1 MTPYVSTRGAAARTD
16 FTGALLGGLATDGG
30 LYVPDAWPRLR
41 DIGALRG
48 APFGEVVAAV
58 LAALGADEAQAAVA
72 RGAYARFAHPAVAPL
87 VQTGPQDWILELHHG
102 PTLAFKD
109 VAMQLLG
116 RLFAQA
122 LARSGTRLSVV
133 CATSGDTGGAA
144 AAALADQPNTTLT
157 ILFPEGRISE
167 VQRRFMTTTGAGNVA
182 CLAVDGTFDD
192 CQAIV
197 KALFADESFR
207 AEVSLAAVNSINWAR
222 IAAQAAYYVAA
233 ALALSAPGSAPV
245 SFSVPTGNFGDA
257 FAGVLAKRMGAP
269 VGRIVVATNENDV
282 LDRALRTGEVAPR
295 PVRATHAP
303 SMDIQVASNFERMI
317 WEASGRDANIVSDL
331 MSRQSRSETFSLPP
345 ALRGRIAEEIETH
358 AVDDEAG
365 AARMR
370 ETLRTTGLLIDP
382 HTAIGAEA
390 AARAR
395 AGGLEGPLVTLATA
409 HAAKFPSAV
418 RAATDRTPD
427 LPPRREGLMDAE
439 ETMTRVPAATDAVA
453 RAIRDLHAR
462 AG

>member
-1 MTPYVSTRGAAARTD
+1 MTTYVSTRGAAANAD

-30 LYVPDAWPRLR
+30 LYVPDAWPRLP
-41 DIGALRG
+41 DLDTLRG

-58 LAALGADEAQAAVA
+58 LTALGADEAQAEVA
-72 RGAYARFAHPAVAPL
+72 RSAYAQFAHPAVAPL
-87 VQTGPQDWILELHHG
+87 VQTGPRDWILELHHG

-144 AAALADQPNTTLT
+144 AAALANQPNTTLT
-157 ILFPEGRISE
+157 ILFPDGRISE
-167 VQRRFMTTTGAGNVA
+167 VQRRFMTTTGAANVA

-197 KALFADESFR
+197 KALFADAAFR
-207 AEVSLAAVNSINWAR
+207 DEVSLAAVNSINWAR
-222 IAAQAAYYVAA
+222 IAAQAAYYVSS
-233 ALALSAPGSAPV
+233 ALALSGSSSNPV

-257 FAGVLAKRMGAP
+257 FAGILAKRMGAP
-269 VGRIVVATNENDV
+269 VSRIVVATNENDV

-317 WEASGRDANIVSDL
+317 WDASGRNASLVTDL
-331 MSRQSRSETFSLPP
+331 MTRQNRGEVFALPP
-345 ALRGRIAEEIETH
+345 ALRGRIAQEIETH
-358 AVDDEAG
+358 AVDDRAG

-370 ETLRTTGLLIDP
+370 ETLRTTDLLIDP
-382 HTAIGAEA
+382 HTAIGVEA

-395 AGGLEGPLVTLATA
+395 ADGLEGPLVTLATA
-409 HAAKFPSAV
+409 HAAKFPGAV
-418 RAATDRTPD
+418 RAATNRTPD
-427 LPPRREGLMDAE
+427 LPPRREGLMQAE
-439 ETMTRVPAATDAVA
+439 ETLTRVPPSAAAVA
-453 RAIRDLHAR
+453 AAVRDLHAR